1 MAYYD
6 DYYPEYR
13 PVKTPLMA
21 PASRVVKKRTPSS
34 HNQRMLLI
42 LVAVLLLSLAFMK
55 LSPGHVANASDSTAP
70 PPASQAAGQP
80 EVAAGEAAGPAAES
94 GGGDSEIGS
103 GRIMPGANGQL
114 SSVFTK
120 EVHHWTPQIIEWSTL
135 YGVDPN
141 MAAIIMQ
148 IESCGDPGAVSHAG
162 AQGLFQVMPF
172 HFAAGEDALDPDT
185 NARRGL
191 NYFVERLNQTGGDV
205 GRAFAGYNGGHRA
218 AASSWD
224 SWPAET
230 QRYYRWSTGIY
241 EDINAGLAESPTL
254 QSWLQAGGASL
265 CQQAAT
271 RIGLQ

>member
-6 DYYPEYR
+6 NYYTEYQQIE
-13 PVKTPLMA
+13 TPLMMPATAAA
-21 PASRVVKKRTPSS
+21 PEGSVL
-34 HNQRMLLI
+34 NQRMMLI
-42 LVAVLLLSLAFMK
+42 LLLVVGMVLTFWTVKPQYVAGS
-55 LSPGHVANASDSTAP
+55 
-70 PPASQAAGQP
+70 
-80 EVAAGEAAGPAAES
+80 GEAAVGAAGAGEVVVSETAAAGSDLAGES
-94 GGGDSEIGS
+94 GGGVAGTGAGRILPGS
-103 GRIMPGANGQL
+103 GGQL
-114 SSVFTK
+114 SPVFTR
-120 EVHHWTPQIIEWSTL
+120 EVQHWAPQIVAWSAE

-141 MAAIIMQ
+141 LTAIIMQ
-148 IESCGDPGAVSHAG
+148 IESCGYQEAVSHAG

-172 HFAAGEDALDPDT
+172 HFAAGESSLDPAT

-205 GRAFAGYNGGHRA
+205 GRAFAGYNGGHGA

-224 SWPAET
+224 SWPSET
-230 QRYYRWSTGIY
+230 QRYYKWSTGIY
-241 EDINAGLAESPTL
+241 NDIKSGLTESPTL